1 MRSAEDIGS
10 PVLEDQIL
18 KADRHRRLRR
28 VIILSVIVVA
38 AIGFLLYKGLGSAL
52 DYYETVN
59 QAVAARSQLG
69 SSTFRMEGKVVP
81 GSIHPFRGGVDFIIE
96 HGGVSE
102 RVVQEGAPPQ
112 LFQPSIDVVVVG
124 HFQGNYFLSNRL
136 MVKHSAYYIPEKS
149 TSRQASG
156 KLR

>member
-1 MRSAEDIGS
+1 MKLDEDVRLS
-10 PVLEDQIL
+10 SLDDDVLRT
-18 KADRHRRLRR
+18 DRHRRLRR
-28 VIILSVIVVA
+28 VAVLGLIVVV

-69 SSTFRMEGKVVP
+69 NSIFRMEGKVVP
-81 GSIHPFRGGVDFIIE
+81 GSIHPFHGGVDFTIE
-96 HGGVSE
+96 HGGVTE

-124 HFQGNYFLSNRL
+124 HFQGSYFLSNRL
-136 MVKHSAYYIPEKS
+136 MVKHSAYYIPEKNVS
-149 TSRQASG
+149 KKASG
-156 KLR
+156 QS